1 LSSSPNPP
9 GEDRSTRAL
18 AGQPHLKD
26 LVDRS
31 VLGEAEAFGSLYDFF
46 VEDIYRYFH
55 SHVADPHDV
64 EDLVSRTF
72 LRAWRAIPRFK
83 WRGRPFEAWLFTLA
97 RNQLMDFYREHRATT
112 SPLDEATPD
121 TRTGP
126 EALAVASLE
135 ARMTREALAKLT
147 PDQRDVL
154 VLKFFLDR
162 ENSEI
167 AAILGK
173 KEGTVRAI
181 QMRALQALRRHLR
194 NG

>member
-1 LSSSPNPP
+1 MSSSPNPS
-9 GEDRSTRAL
+9 GEDRSTRA
-18 AGQPHLKD
+18 AAEPQLKD

-31 VLGEAEAFGSLYDFF
+31 VLGEAEAFGGLYDLF

-55 SHVADPHDV
+55 SHVASPHDA

-72 LRAWRAIPRFK
+72 LRAWRAIPKFK

-97 RNQLMDFYREHRATT
+97 KNQLIDFYRERRPA
-112 SPLDEATPD
+112 SAPLDEALPD
-121 TRTGP
+121 SRTGP
-126 EALAVASLE
+126 ESLAVAAFE

-147 PDQRDVL
+147 PDQREVL

-167 AAILGK
+167 AAIMGK

-181 QMRALQALRRHLR
+181 QMRALQALRRQMKD
-194 NG
+194 G